1 MFSVDANEYL
11 EQRLEKQIQWYDRR
25 SATNKR
31 ANSIFR
37 ISEIVCAALI
47 PLLAGY
53 AKDGAIYF
61 SIAIGVLGALVAT
74 SAGISA
80 LLKFQ
85 EQWIK
90 YRTTAESLKKEK
102 FLFLT
107 KVEPYN
113 TDDPLPMLVQRV
125 ETLVSQE
132 NTNWAQFMMKP
143 SKEGNHG

>member
-1 MFSVDANEYL
+1 MDADEYL
-11 EQRLEKQIQWYDRR
+11 KARLEEEIEWYDDK

-31 ANSIFR
+31 WHIILR
-37 ISEIVCAALI
+37 TVEIVCAAVI

-53 AKDGAIYF
+53 ARQGIPAV
-61 SIAIGVLGALVAT
+61 SVAIGLLGVAVAI

-80 LLKFQ
+80 VLKYQ

-102 FLFLT
+102 YLFLT

-113 TDDPLPMLVQRV
+113 TENPLPVFVQRV

-132 NTNWAQFMMKP
+132 NTNWAQYMMKP
-143 SKEGNHG
+143 TKEGSHG